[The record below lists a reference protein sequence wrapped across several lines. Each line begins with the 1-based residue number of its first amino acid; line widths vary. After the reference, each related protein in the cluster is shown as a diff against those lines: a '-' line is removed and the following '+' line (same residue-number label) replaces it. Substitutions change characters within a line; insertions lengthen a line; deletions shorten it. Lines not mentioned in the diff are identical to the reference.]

1 MKETT
6 TKSVTL
12 LIIVAALGYFVDI
25 YDLVLFNIV
34 KKQSLEALGYTGK
47 TMEMHGI
54 TLFNWQMTGMLVGG
68 ILWGIIGDKKGRVTI
83 LFGSILLYSL
93 ANIGN
98 AFVTDI
104 KGYSILRFLAGL
116 GLAGELGA
124 GITLV
129 SETMSKEK
137 RGIGTM
143 IIATVGTLGAVVA
156 FLVGQKGHIIN
167 DLLGLNYQNWQIAYL
182 IGGSLGLILL
192 FMRAG
197 AFESGMFKE
206 ALNNSGIKKG
216 NLMLIFKSG
225 KNIKKYL
232 FSIAIGLPIW
242 CVIGIL
248 ISLANQF
255 GEATLV
261 TTPVTVAK
269 AIFYAYIGLS
279 LGDFVS
285 GTLSQIFRSRKKVIL
300 GYLLFLLS
308 LVLVFLYLKNQ
319 SQVYFYIMCFLI
331 GFGSGYWALFVTNAA
346 EQFGTNIRSTVANT
360 VPNFVRGAVVPIT
373 LFYKALLPSMAIINS
388 ALIVSLVCFGL
399 AILSTILMEETFG
412 KDLDYLE
419 A

>member
-216 NLMLIFKSG
+216 NLMLIQ
-225 KNIKKYL
+225 
-232 FSIAIGLPIW
+232 
-242 CVIGIL
+242 
-248 ISLANQF
+248 SL
-255 GEATLV
+255 
-261 TTPVTVAK
+261 
-269 AIFYAYIGLS
+269 
-279 LGDFVS
+279 
-285 GTLSQIFRSRKKVIL
+285 
-300 GYLLFLLS
+300 
-308 LVLVFLYLKNQ
+308 
-319 SQVYFYIMCFLI
+319 
-331 GFGSGYWALFVTNAA
+331 
-346 EQFGTNIRSTVANT
+346 
-360 VPNFVRGAVVPIT
+360 
-373 LFYKALLPSMAIINS
+373 
-388 ALIVSLVCFGL
+388 
-399 AILSTILMEETFG
+399 
-412 KDLDYLE
+412 
-419 A
+419 

>member
-1 MKETT
+1 
-6 TKSVTL
+6 
-12 LIIVAALGYFVDI
+12 
-25 YDLVLFNIV
+25 
-34 KKQSLEALGYTGK
+34 
-47 TMEMHGI
+47 
-54 TLFNWQMTGMLVGG
+54 
-68 ILWGIIGDKKGRVTI
+68 
-83 LFGSILLYSL
+83 
-93 ANIGN
+93 
-98 AFVTDI
+98 
-104 KGYSILRFLAGL
+104 
-116 GLAGELGA
+116 
-124 GITLV
+124 
-129 SETMSKEK
+129 
-137 RGIGTM
+137 
-143 IIATVGTLGAVVA
+143 
-156 FLVGQKGHIIN
+156 
-167 DLLGLNYQNWQIAYL
+167 
-182 IGGSLGLILL
+182 
-192 FMRAG
+192 
-197 AFESGMFKE
+197 
-206 ALNNSGIKKG
+206 
-216 NLMLIFKSG
+216 MLIFKSG

>member
-1 MKETT
+1 
-6 TKSVTL
+6 
-12 LIIVAALGYFVDI
+12 
-25 YDLVLFNIV
+25 
-34 KKQSLEALGYTGK
+34 
-47 TMEMHGI
+47 MEMHGI

>member
-34 KKQSLEALGYTGK
+34 KKESLEALGYTGK
-47 TMEMHGI
+47 IMEMHGI

-206 ALNNSGIKKG
+206 ALNNSGI
-216 NLMLIFKSG
+216 
-225 KNIKKYL
+225 
-232 FSIAIGLPIW
+232 
-242 CVIGIL
+242 
-248 ISLANQF
+248 
-255 GEATLV
+255 
-261 TTPVTVAK
+261 
-269 AIFYAYIGLS
+269 
-279 LGDFVS
+279 
-285 GTLSQIFRSRKKVIL
+285 
-300 GYLLFLLS
+300 
-308 LVLVFLYLKNQ
+308 
-319 SQVYFYIMCFLI
+319 
-331 GFGSGYWALFVTNAA
+331 
-346 EQFGTNIRSTVANT
+346 
-360 VPNFVRGAVVPIT
+360 
-373 LFYKALLPSMAIINS
+373 
-388 ALIVSLVCFGL
+388 
-399 AILSTILMEETFG
+399 
-412 KDLDYLE
+412 
-419 A
+419 